1 MNYLGVVLSVAASPS
16 AGYCDQK
23 SILRH
28 NLHEKKNLHGYC
40 RPDLA
45 DLSSQRSAATVEF
58 SKASIQLDLDLVISD
73 GCTEQSKI
81 PDHFY
86 LVFHQFFKSDA
97 KNCADVGYSR
107 IIRLIGL
114 KRL

>member
-45 DLSSQRSAATVEF
+45 LSSQRSAATVEF
-58 SKASIQLDLDLVISD
+58 SKSSIQLDLDLVISD
-73 GCTEQSKI
+73 GCTGQSKI

-86 LVFHQFFKSDA
+86 LVFRQFFKSDA
-97 KNCADVGYSR
+97 KKCADVRYSK

-114 KRL
+114 TRL